1 MASGASVNDSAS
13 SNPSSSPP
21 ASPRTSIGAD
31 PAAKFSVFLQLE
43 KAARDAQTQEALA
56 FTIVNDGKRLFGFR
70 QSMLALLMPNGKAH
84 IEAVSGVAILERDAP
99 YLQWL
104 QAVLH
109 TLPHAVEMQAPLAL
123 SADQL
128 PAHLRDAWSEW
139 SAPYVMCV
147 PLRTQACISLWW
159 LSRDEPWREGEQLLA
174 AQLAHAYAHAWQ
186 ALVGKPRSARFT
198 WKRTVLV
205 LAVIMALLA
214 LPVPQSALAPA
225 EITAAN
231 PLLVAAP
238 IDGVIANFSVEPNQT
253 VTQGQELF
261 RFDDTNLKSERDV
274 AQRTLE
280 VAEAE
285 LKRASQGAFTDQ
297 ESSAQ
302 IALLQAR
309 VALRKTEL
317 SYAQAMFDRVIV
329 RAEREGVA
337 VFADPLLWI
346 GRPVKTGE
354 RILQIADPAKTELRI
369 HLPVGQALALDI
381 GAEIKLF
388 LDNDPLNALNAR
400 LTEASYEAAPQPDG
414 TLAYQLDARF
424 DQGQPLPRIGLRGT
438 AKVYGDHAS
447 LFYFV
452 FRRPLSALRQTLG
465 F

>member
-1 MASGASVNDSAS
+1 MASEVSLNDPS
-13 SNPSSSPP
+13 SNKPSPQRMP
-21 ASPRTSIGAD
+21 TGAD

-43 KAARDAQTQEALA
+43 KAARDAQTQEALGFA
-56 FTIVNDGKRLFGFR
+56 IVNDSKRLFGFR
-70 QSMLALLMPNGKAH
+70 QSVLALLIPNGKVH

-104 QAVLH
+104 QAVFH
-109 TLPHAVEMQAPLAL
+109 TLPNAVEMQAPVPL
-123 SADQL
+123 SADQV
-128 PAHLRDAWSEW
+128 PAHVRDAWSEW
-139 SAPYVMCV
+139 SAPYVVCV
-147 PLRTQACISLWW
+147 PLRTQECIGLWW
-159 LSRDEPWREGEQLLA
+159 LSRDEPWREGELLLA

-186 ALVGKPRSARFT
+186 ALVGKPRRIRFT
-198 WKRTVLV
+198 WKRASLV
-205 LAVIMALLA
+205 LLVMVALFA

-238 IDGVIANFSVEPNQT
+238 IDGVIATFAVEPNQT
-253 VTQGQELF
+253 VLQGQELF

-280 VAEAE
+280 VADAE
-285 LKRASQGAFTDQ
+285 LKRASQGAFTDR

-317 SYAQAMFDRVIV
+317 NYAQAMFDRVIV

-369 HLPVGQALALDI
+369 HLPVGQALALKT
-381 GAEIKLF
+381 GAEINLF
-388 LDNDPLNALNAR
+388 LDNDPLNAFNAR
-400 LTEASYEAAPQPDG
+400 LTEASYEATPQPDG

-424 DQGQPLPRIGLRGT
+424 DDGQPLPRIGLRGT